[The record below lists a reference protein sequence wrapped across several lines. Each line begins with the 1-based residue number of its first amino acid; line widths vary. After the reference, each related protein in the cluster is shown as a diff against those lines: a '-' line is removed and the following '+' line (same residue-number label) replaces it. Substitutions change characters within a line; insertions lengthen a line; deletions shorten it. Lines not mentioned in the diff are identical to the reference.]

1 VDVSWELESAVEL
14 FGADRRVALVLAVAR
29 LGETNL
35 RTWWRCHGL
44 DQAGEW
50 VLKGTFP
57 RSWRWVAL
65 ELDVIS
71 AARRHQ
77 EVLPRS
83 TALHLFSDGL
93 PFRRLAAAWLAERK
107 TASDSDPLF
116 DAITGWDTEAAA
128 MALTQWAGQGD
139 SPDAKRVGPASCL
152 GSLAAAAL
160 EHDSALSSVCDR
172 LAAAYGTMGTELIP
186 PYFDLVP

>member
-1 VDVSWELESAVEL
+1 MNAGVDVSWEMESAVEL
-14 FGADRRVALVLAVAR
+14 YGADRSVALVLGVAR

-35 RTWWRCHGL
+35 RAWWNCHGL

-50 VLKGTFP
+50 VLKGNFP

-65 ELDVIS
+65 ELDLIS

-93 PFRRLAAAWLAERK
+93 PFRRL
-107 TASDSDPLF
+107 
-116 DAITGWDTEAAA
+116 
-128 MALTQWAGQGD
+128 
-139 SPDAKRVGPASCL
+139 
-152 GSLAAAAL
+152 
-160 EHDSALSSVCDR
+160 
-172 LAAAYGTMGTELIP
+172 
-186 PYFDLVP
+186 